1 MSTSTE
7 PANTA
12 LRAIINSCEGPQS
25 RVAAQANI
33 SRSVLHRFLTE
44 PDATITLTT
53 AESIA
58 KAIGYKI
65 VFKKV
70 KR

>member
-1 MSTSTE
+1 
-7 PANTA
+7 
-12 LRAIINSCEGPQS
+12 
-25 RVAAQANI
+25 VAAQANI